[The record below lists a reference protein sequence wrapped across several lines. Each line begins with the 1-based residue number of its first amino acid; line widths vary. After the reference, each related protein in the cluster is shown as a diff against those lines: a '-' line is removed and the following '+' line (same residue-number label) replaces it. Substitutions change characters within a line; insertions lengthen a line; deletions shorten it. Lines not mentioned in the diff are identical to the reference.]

1 MIAVAAVE
9 VVEAVAALAAVAASV
24 VTVAASV
31 VTAAAS
37 VAVVE
42 AVAEVAAAAEDVAE
56 AHALVPLHNRRASRR
71 PSIKEDRRAPCLCF
85 CLPCFRLTHV
95 SYDVASWDSP
105 LLTLLCSWS
114 PVGFL
119 SKFTRS
125 KSADVSLQIIH
136 AHRYGALLA

>member
-31 VTAAAS
+31 A
-37 VAVVE
+37 VE

-95 SYDVASWDSP
+95 SYDVASWDSS
-105 LLTLLCSWS
+105 LLTLLYARGLRSVFCQNLRGVNPQMFPCKLFTLIAMVRFWRNN
-114 PVGFL
+114 
-119 SKFTRS
+119 SKT
-125 KSADVSLQIIH
+125 
-136 AHRYGALLA
+136 